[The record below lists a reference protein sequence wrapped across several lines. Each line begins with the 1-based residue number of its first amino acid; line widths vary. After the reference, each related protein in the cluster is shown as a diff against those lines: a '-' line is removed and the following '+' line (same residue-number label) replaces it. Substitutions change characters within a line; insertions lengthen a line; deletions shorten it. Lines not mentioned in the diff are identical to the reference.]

1 MPFSY
6 TSSCVK
12 KAYSLPVKAER
23 AFLDRNTFLRW
34 AFANTSRLCSRQGA
48 ETFFSFSCLGKCAV
62 ENLGGGNQR
71 TISSEFQ
78 NKLCLKAAPS
88 AHTCTKGQHIGLRTP
103 HPSTSLK
110 RQRGSDTHTH
120 THARIPLT
128 VRNRQCQRREEGPW
142 PKAGGGTSG
151 EASWGSVAVS
161 VSVSPSVYISL
172 CINKVINH

>member
-1 MPFSY
+1 M
-6 TSSCVK
+6 
-12 KAYSLPVKAER
+12 
-23 AFLDRNTFLRW
+23 DRNTFLRW

-120 THARIPLT
+120 TYSNTPNGTQQAMPAARGGT
-128 VRNRQCQRREEGPW
+128 VAKSGRGTV
-142 PKAGGGTSG
+142 GGGKLG
-151 EASWGSVAVS
+151 VCRCLCLCL
-161 VSVSPSVYISL
+161 SL
-172 CINKVINH
+172 CLYLSLYQQSD